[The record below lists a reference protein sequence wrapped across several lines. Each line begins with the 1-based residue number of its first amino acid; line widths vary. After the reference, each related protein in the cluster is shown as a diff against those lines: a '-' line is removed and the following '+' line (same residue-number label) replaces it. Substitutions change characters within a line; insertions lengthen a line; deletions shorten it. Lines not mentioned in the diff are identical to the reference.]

1 MEMTRSFP
9 WRRLSAE
16 IVVFLFAAAGL
27 RTMAGAK
34 DRSSPVDPNDATL
47 RLFQLLDDTH
57 NGKLS
62 DFCILA
68 DVYKDK
74 TSTNPD
80 AEFQHVLRVDYDK
93 DRSFGKLNI
102 HVRTMDKLAPE
113 QLKTYSPKQ
122 IYDFGDD
129 DSEKFVK
136 SEPGPLGR
144 PGDMY
149 LRATADHP
157 VTDTPITDEARK
169 AYETYVTVYIIPA
182 LQKKQAAS
190 N

>member
-1 MEMTRSFP
+1 MTRNFP
-9 WRRLSAE
+9 WRRVSAGI
-16 IVVFLFAAAGL
+16 IVFSLALAGL
-27 RTMAGAK
+27 RTLAGAK
-34 DRSSPVDPNDATL
+34 DRSQSVDPNDVTS

-68 DVYKDK
+68 DLYKDK
-74 TSTNPD
+74 TSSNPD
-80 AEFQHVLRVDYDK
+80 AELQHVLRVDYDK
-93 DRSFGKLNI
+93 DRSFGKLTI

-136 SEPGPLGR
+136 SEAGPLGR

-157 VTDTPITDEARK
+157 VADTPVTDEARR
-169 AYETYVTVYIIPA
+169 AYETYVTQYIIPA
-182 LQKKQAAS
+182 LQKKPAS
-190 N
+190 TN

>member
-1 MEMTRSFP
+1 MEMTRNFP
-9 WRRLSAE
+9 WRGVSAE
-16 IVVFLFAAAGL
+16 IVVFFLAVAGL
-27 RTMAGAK
+27 RMLASGKERTP
-34 DRSSPVDPNDATL
+34 PVDPNDVTV

-57 NGKLS
+57 GGKLS

-74 TSTNPD
+74 NSSNPD

-93 DRSFGKLNI
+93 DRGYGKLTI
-102 HVRTMDKLAPE
+102 HIRTLDKLAPE

-129 DSEKFVK
+129 DSEKFIK
-136 SEPGPLGR
+136 SESGPLGR
-144 PGDMY
+144 PGDLY

-157 VTDTPITDEARK
+157 VADTPITDEVRK
-169 AYETYVTVYIIPA
+169 AYEAYVTQYIIPA
-182 LQKKQAAS
+182 LQKK
-190 N
+190 